1 MAHMPASLRL
11 RPPIRPV
18 ATLRPPGSKS
28 LSNRAL
34 LLAAMA
40 KGSTTIRGL
49 LDAEDTQVMLHSLT
63 RLGIWYQR
71 ERPGQSKIEDGLI
84 VEGTGGSMGGE
95 EAGSRPSVDVGTAG
109 TVARF
114 LTAALA
120 AAPKPSW
127 AAVTLDGSAR
137 MRERPMETLLESLTE
152 LGASIET
159 IGKPGALPCRVR
171 AGRGLQG
178 GKLTFGELAS
188 SQFVSALVIAGPWA
202 RLPLRLV
209 LREGTPGKP
218 YVDMT
223 LAMLARFGGK
233 AAWVKPDR
241 GEQGEVLE
249 VEPSELQAPSEPIV
263 IEPDASAA
271 SYLLAL
277 PVIWGGSVTI
287 SDLGSS
293 STQGDAKFFEVL
305 GRFGADVEQTA
316 TSTRAAKGQK
326 LRGRDLDMADMPDMT
341 LTAAVVALFAEGPTR
356 LRGVGLLRHHES
368 DRLAAAATELRK
380 LGATVHEHADGL
392 EIHPPAEGP
401 RRGVAI
407 DTYQD
412 HRMAMAF
419 SLVGDVE
426 IRDPDCV
433 KKTYPGFFTQLQQL
447 GMHDSK

>member
-1 MAHMPASLRL
+1 MPASLRL
-11 RPPIRPV
+11 RPPGRLN
-18 ATLRPPGSKS
+18 AELRPPGSKS

-40 KGSTTIRGL
+40 EGTTIIRGL
-49 LDAEDTQVMLHSLT
+49 LDAEDTQVMLHCLT

-71 ERPGQSKIEDGLI
+71 ERPGQSKLEDGLS
-84 VEGTGGSMGGE
+84 VEGTAGRMGGE
-95 EAGSRPSVDVGTAG
+95 EAGPRPSIDVGTAG

-120 AAPKPSW
+120 AAPRPSW
-127 AAVTLDGSAR
+127 STIALDGSPR
-137 MRERPMETLLESLTE
+137 MRERPMDTLLEALIE
-152 LGASIET
+152 LGAQIDMV
-159 IGKPGALPCRVR
+159 GKPGALPCRVH

-178 GKLTFGELAS
+178 GKLTFEELAS
-188 SQFVSALVIAGPWA
+188 SQFVSALVIAGSWA

-209 LREGTPGKP
+209 LRKGTPSKP

-223 LAMLARFGGK
+223 ISMLAQFGGK
-233 AAWVKPDR
+233 AEWAKPER
-241 GEQGEVLE
+241 GELGEVIE
-249 VEPSELQAPSEPIV
+249 IQPGELKAPSEPV
-263 IEPDASAA
+263 LIEPDASAA

-277 PVIWGGSVTI
+277 PVIWGGSVTVP
-287 SDLGSS
+287 DLGSTS
-293 STQGDAKFFEVL
+293 VQGDAKFYEIL

-316 TSTRAAKGQK
+316 TTTRAGKGNK
-326 LRGRDLDMADMPDMT
+326 LRGRDLELGDMPDLT
-341 LTAAVVALFAEGPTR
+341 LTAAVVALFADSPTR
-356 LRGVGLLRHHES
+356 LRGVGILRHHES

-380 LGATVHEHADGL
+380 LGATVHEHHDGL
-392 EIHPPAEGP
+392 EIHPPEGGP
-401 RRGVAI
+401 RAGVAI

-433 KKTYPGFFTQLQQL
+433 KKTYPGYWDVLQKL
-447 GMHDSK
+447 GMHGKA